1 VQTIIPLP
9 GHGAMRLTTARYY
22 TPSGRSIQ
30 AKGIEPD
37 IVVEAAKIE
46 AESDKKL
53 KIADTS
59 AKTDD
64 AADDADLSAS
74 VDPTIMGTPADYQ
87 MTRAVDTLRGIALY
101 NGRLV
106 N

>member
-1 VQTIIPLP
+1 MGVV
-9 GHGAMRLTTARYY
+9 ARGNCAAD
-22 TPSGRSIQ
+22 T
-30 AKGIEPD
+30 
-37 IVVEAAKIE
+37 AKIE
-46 AESDKKL
+46 AEPDKKL

-64 AADDADLSAS
+64 SAGDADLSPS

-87 MTRAVDTLRGIALY
+87 MTRAVDMLRGVALY
-101 NGRLV
+101 NGRLI